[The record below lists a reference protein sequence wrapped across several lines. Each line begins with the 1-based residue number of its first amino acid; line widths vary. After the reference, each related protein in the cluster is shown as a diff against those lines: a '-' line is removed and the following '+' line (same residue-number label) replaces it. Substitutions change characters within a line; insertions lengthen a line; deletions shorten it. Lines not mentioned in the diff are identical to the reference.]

1 MDSVKQKSAWNED
14 IFKTTNLVDFAD
26 GVYEMA
32 ASFTSDGSVGSV
44 VVIYHFHHW
53 FEHVS
58 VETVPTLYVSWI
70 VFIFHWDLI
79 HFRTTVTCLRVKNV

>member
-1 MDSVKQKSAWNED
+1 MKTEYKLLCLTSFKIKISMDSVKQKSAWNEE
-14 IFKTTNLVDFAD
+14 IFKTTNLVDFAY

-32 ASFTSDGSVGSV
+32 TSLASDGSVGSV

-58 VETVPTLYVSWI
+58 VETVPSL
-70 VFIFHWDLI
+70 
-79 HFRTTVTCLRVKNV
+79 LRVE